1 MAKKEKQTHFILNDE
16 SVLNSHGFFILNAG
30 GDFERFNANPVMLD
44 AHGDGSCLNV
54 IGRWGAPTVEGS
66 QLLAEP
72 EFDLED
78 ENAAKIAGK
87 VDRGYVKGASMGLYI
102 LDAEMR
108 DIPGQGFYPVVTRWE
123 LLEASPVPVPS
134 NKASL
139 RLYAA
144 DRKTVIT
151 LEQVKLS
158 IDTIIKL
165 KNPEMEKITLTVE
178 SARVLGLGK
187 STDETELNAAIMELS
202 AKLTDAEKAKA
213 TAERL
218 KTEAETK
225 LSNHAAKQATDLVEL
240 AVKEGRITADKK
252 DSFIK
257 LATSDY
263 DQAKTILEALPGK
276 ANLSDKVKTGAPGS
290 APDRADWDY
299 MKWAKEDS
307 AGLQKLAA
315 EDPTRFTELK
325 AAYKSKS

>member
-1 MAKKEKQTHFILNDE
+1 MAKKEKQKHFILNDE
-16 SVLNSHGFFILNAG
+16 SVLNSHGFFIMNAG

-54 IGRWGAPTVEGS
+54 IGRWGALTVEGS
-66 QLLAEP
+66 QLIAEP
-72 EFDLED
+72 EFDMED

-87 VDRGYVKGASMGLYI
+87 VDRGFVVGTSMGIYI

-108 DIPGQGFYPVVTRWE
+108 DMPGQGFYPVVTRWE

-134 NKASL
+134 NKAAL

-151 LEQVKLS
+151 LEEVKLS
-158 IDTIIKL
+158 INEIIKL

-178 SARVLGLGK
+178 SAKVLGLGK

-202 AKLTDAEKAKA
+202 AKLSDAEKAKA
-213 TAERL
+213 TAETL
-218 KTEAETK
+218 KVAAETK
-225 LSNHAAKQATDLVEL
+225 LADHAAKQATDLVEL

-252 DSFIK
+252 ESFIK

-263 DQAKTILEALPGK
+263 DQAKSILEALPGK
-276 ANLSDKVKTGAPGS
+276 SNLSDKVKPGAPGS

>member
-16 SVLNSHGFFILNAG
+16 SVLNSHGFFIMNAG

-54 IGRWGAPTVEGS
+54 IGRWGALTVEGS
-66 QLLAEP
+66 QLIADP

-87 VDRGYVKGASMGLYI
+87 VDRGFVVGTSMGIYI

-134 NKASL
+134 NKAAL

-151 LEQVKLS
+151 LEEVKLS
-158 IDTIIKL
+158 INEIIKL

-202 AKLTDAEKAKA
+202 AKLSDANSAKLKAETEKADAEK
-213 TAERL
+213 
-218 KTEAETK
+218 K
-225 LSNHAAKQATDLVEL
+225 LSDHAVKQANDLVDL

-252 DSFIK
+252 ESFVK
-257 LATSDY
+257 LATADY
-263 DQAKTILEALPGK
+263 DQAKNILEAMPGK
-276 ANLSDKVKTGAPGS
+276 SNLSKEVKPGASGS

-307 AGLQKLAA
+307 VGLQKLAVD
-315 EDPTRFTELK
+315 DPTRFTELK